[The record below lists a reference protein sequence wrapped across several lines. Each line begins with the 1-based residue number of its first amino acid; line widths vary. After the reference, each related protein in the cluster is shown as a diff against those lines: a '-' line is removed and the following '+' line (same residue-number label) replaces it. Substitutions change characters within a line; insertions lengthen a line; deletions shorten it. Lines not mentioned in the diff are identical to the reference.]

1 MISPIKGSKL
11 KYRFH
16 IVIFL
21 HCSVPYLVL
30 FIRFIMIFVV
40 LMEWNNLC
48 HHQYKTFGSAS
59 YVLCEARIIESVIS
73 NRIIENGNPVTTDA
87 VCKLVK
93 PPAIVIATEMA
104 PISNPQITLCFTFD
118 SRYLLLPC
126 QQQYVLLSLHLSL

>member
-1 MISPIKGSKL
+1 
-11 KYRFH
+11 
-16 IVIFL
+16 
-21 HCSVPYLVL
+21 
-30 FIRFIMIFVV
+30 
-40 LMEWNNLC
+40 MEWNNLC

-104 PISNPQITLCFTFD
+104 PIAIPKSLYVSPLD

-126 QQQYVLLSLHLSL
+126 RTICVVESALVTMSKNIKTTANMLVISANGNFDSNSNKATV